1 MIDNSTRD
9 ELIKLR
15 RSLHKS
21 PELSGNEHETAVRIK
36 QFLST
41 YEPDELIDHI
51 GGHGVAACFYSHK
64 PGPSVLFRCELDALP
79 IQEVTK
85 LPYTSKN
92 EGVAHLCGH
101 DGHMAILSGLAAYI
115 SKNRPSQ
122 GKAILLFQP
131 AEETGQGAY
140 QVTQDKR
147 FESHLKTDYAFA
159 LHNIPGIP
167 LGKVVW
173 KPETFASASRGFIA
187 RLHGKTSHAG
197 EPENG
202 KSPAL
207 AMANIIQ
214 AIEAL
219 PKKGNFEAFTL
230 TTVIHAILGERA
242 FGTTPGE
249 GVVMA
254 TLRSWL
260 DEDMKQLTAN
270 AEIHVK
276 ENCQKHDLS
285 YDIEYVED
293 FPAAISDPEALALF
307 TKALKEVAIE
317 KQELKEPYRW
327 SEDFA
332 HFGKHAKAVLF
343 GLGSGKL
350 QPQLHNPD
358 YDFPDQLIEKGVAI
372 FAALY
377 QELQKATK

>member
-1 MIDNSTRD
+1 MIDHSTRD

-15 RSLHKS
+15 RNLHKQ
-21 PELSGNEHETAVRIK
+21 PELSGKEHETSLRIK
-36 QFLST
+36 QFLSA
-41 YEPDELIDHI
+41 YEPDEVIEHI
-51 GGHGVAACFYSHK
+51 GGYGLAACFYGK
-64 PGPSVLFRCELDALP
+64 EKGPSVLFRCELDALP
-79 IQEVTK
+79 IQEVNK
-85 LPYTSKN
+85 VSYASKN
-92 EGVAHLCGH
+92 KGVAHVCGH
-101 DGHMAILSGLAAYI
+101 DGHMSILSGLAAFI
-115 SKNRPSQ
+115 SQNRPTK
-122 GKAILLFQP
+122 GKVILLFQP

-140 QVTQDKR
+140 LVTQDKR
-147 FESHLKTDYAFA
+147 FDSKLKTDYAFA
-159 LHNIPGIP
+159 LHNIPGVP

-173 KPETFASASRGFIA
+173 KPDTFASASRGFIA

-214 AIEAL
+214 TIEGL
-219 PKKGNFEAFTL
+219 PKNESFKQFTL

-260 DEDMKQLTAN
+260 DEDMKTLTAK
-270 AEIHVK
+270 AEDSVK
-276 ENCQKHDLS
+276 DNCQQFDLTNE
-285 YDIEYVED
+285 IEYVED
-293 FPAAISDPEALALF
+293 FPAAVNHPEALKIFRKVLD
-307 TKALKEVAIE
+307 TLKVEQE
-317 KQELKEPYRW
+317 ELKEPYRW

-332 HFGKHAKAVLF
+332 HFGKYAKAVLF

-358 YDFPDQLIEKGVAI
+358 YDFPDQLIEKGVEI
-372 FAALY
+372 FASLY
-377 QELQKATK
+377 QEIQNASN

>member
-1 MIDNSTRD
+1 MIDHATRD

-15 RSLHKS
+15 RNLHKQ
-21 PELSGNEHETAVRIK
+21 PELSGSEHETAVRIK
-36 QFLST
+36 QFLSS
-41 YEPDELIDHI
+41 YEPDELLDYI
-51 GGHGVAACFYSHK
+51 GGYGIAACFYSHK

-79 IQEVTK
+79 IQEVNK
-85 LPYTSKN
+85 LAYASKTD
-92 EGVAHLCGH
+92 GVAHLCGH
-101 DGHMAILSGLAAYI
+101 DGHMAILAGLAAHI
-115 SKNRPSQ
+115 SQNRPTR
-122 GKAILLFQP
+122 GKVILLFQP

-219 PKKGNFEAFTL
+219 PQNSSFKKFTL

-260 DEDMKQLTAN
+260 DEDMKTLTAN
-270 AEIHVK
+270 AENHVK
-276 ENCQKHDLS
+276 ENSKKFDLA
-285 YDIEYVED
+285 YNIEYVED
-293 FPAAISDPEALALF
+293 FPAAVSNPEALTLL
-307 TKALKEVAIE
+307 TKTLKKLDIE
-317 KQELKEPYRW
+317 QEELKEPYRW

-358 YDFPDQLIEKGVAI
+358 YDFPDQLIEKGVEI

-377 QELQKATK
+377 QELQNAKS

>member
-9 ELIKLR
+9 DLIKLR
-15 RSLHKS
+15 RTLHKS
-21 PELSGNEHETAVRIK
+21 PELSGKEHETSLRIK
-36 QFLST
+36 QYLSAF
-41 YEPDELIDHI
+41 EPDELLEHI
-51 GGHGVAACFYSHK
+51 GGHGIAACFYGQN

-79 IQEVTK
+79 IQEVNK
-85 LPYTSKN
+85 IPYASKN
-92 EGVAHLCGH
+92 KGVGHLCGH
-101 DGHMAILSGLAAYI
+101 DGHMTILAGLAAFI
-115 SKNRPSQ
+115 SQNRPSK
-122 GKAILLFQP
+122 GKIILLFQP

-140 QVTQDKR
+140 LVTQDKR
-147 FESHLKTDYAFA
+147 FESKLKTDYAFA
-159 LHNIPGIP
+159 LHNIPGIQ

-173 KPETFASASRGFIA
+173 KPDTFASASRGFIA

-214 AIEAL
+214 AIEEL
-219 PKKGNFEAFTL
+219 PQNETFNKFTL
-230 TTVIHAILGERA
+230 TTVIHAVLGERA

-260 DEDMKQLTAN
+260 DEDMQKLTAK
-270 AEIHVK
+270 AEENVK
-276 ENCQKHDLS
+276 ENCQKYDLS
-285 YDIEYVED
+285 HEIEYVED
-293 FPAAISDPEALALF
+293 FPAAVSHPEALKIFQKVLN
-307 TKALKEVAIE
+307 TLDLEHE
-317 KQELKEPYRW
+317 KLEEPYRW

-358 YDFPDQLIEKGVAI
+358 YDFPDQLIEKGVEI
-372 FAALY
+372 FASLY
-377 QELQKATK
+377 LELQNASH